1 MLSGVE
7 LHLPRQMVVPALST
21 TQTEVCS
28 RDTSSPT
35 YCCCGFMIV
44 LRFVRAEALMLQ
56 ALASAITGC
65 PDLQYCNR
73 RRAQPRSRLA
83 AGHRS
88 RRRAAV
94 LTAASTAPCCPKWG
108 GAYHCRSTQLLDVR
122 GAEGRHLFVP
132 AVVP

>member
-56 ALASAITGC
+56 TLASAITGC
-65 PDLQYCNR
+65 PDLPLGG
-73 RRAQPRSRLA
+73 ASRA
-83 AGHRS
+83 AGGKTGRRPPAPPARS
-88 RRRAAV
+88 GLDGGEHGALLPQVGRSLSLPLNTVARRSSHAGIPGV
-94 LTAASTAPCCPKWG
+94 G
-108 GAYHCRSTQLLDVR
+108 
-122 GAEGRHLFVP
+122 
-132 AVVP
+132 